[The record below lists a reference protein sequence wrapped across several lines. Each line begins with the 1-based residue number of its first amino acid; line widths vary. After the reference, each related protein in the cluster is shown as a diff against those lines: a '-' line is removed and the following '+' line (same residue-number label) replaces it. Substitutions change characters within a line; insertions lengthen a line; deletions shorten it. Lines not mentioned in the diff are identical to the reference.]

1 VKQKTQLVPNGILK
15 RMREQQGWS
24 RNYVANQLGTDAN
37 TIGRWE
43 RGERFPS
50 PYFRQRLCELF
61 GASAQDLGLM
71 PKSTDSSQQGLL
83 HPPADGQFASSIQSN
98 ITLPLTNLSIRRNSF
113 FTGRQQVL
121 QRLHHLLKLDQTD
134 VLNQALA
141 LTGLGGVGKTQT
153 VLEYAYRYAQQYQAI
168 FWARAETS
176 QVLLDDMVSIAQL
189 LQLSDKNEK
198 DQLRMAHAV
207 KHWLHTHS
215 DWLLI
220 LDNVEDFA
228 LINAFLPTGGQGHI
242 LFTTRTQATSSFA
255 HAIELMPMEPEE
267 GMLFL
272 LHRAKLLRYRASLQE
287 ASYPLVRDA
296 HSLFQLLGGLPLA
309 LDQAGAYIEE
319 TGCSLSDY
327 LDRYQSQ
334 QTLMLNLRGQV
345 PITHHPD
352 SVWVT
357 LVLCIKRLEQVNS
370 LSLELLR
377 FCAFLHP
384 DAIPE
389 ELLVQEVADL
399 IPLLHPIVANPVNLD
414 IAVADLRKFS
424 LLRRNSETKLLTMHR
439 LVQTVLKDEMDED
452 THRQW
457 AERTVYAVNRAFPD
471 GEDFDAWPRCQV
483 YLAHA
488 YVCATLIEDWRMLF
502 PEASSLLSR
511 VGKYLR
517 IRGQFTQAEVVTQ
530 QALSIREQVLNA
542 EHSDVTQSIDDLGLV
557 YYYQG
562 KYAQAEA
569 LWQRVLGV
577 REQML
582 GPDHPDVAQSLSN
595 LGEIYYLQRKYA
607 QAEALY
613 QRILRIREQML
624 GPDHPNVAQS
634 LNSLGVIYFNQ
645 GKLIEAEALLER
657 ALKIREQTSGPHHP
671 LTAAQF
677 SSIGRLYLMQG
688 KYMQAEQL
696 FLSALTIFEEVEG
709 PDDPDVAFGL
719 TNLAELYI
727 KRGEYTRAEPLY
739 LRALAIREKTLG
751 PEHPWVANTLS
762 ALAKLYHHQGKYT
775 QAEQPYL
782 RALAIYQQKW
792 SSEHPDIVTLKENY
806 THLLEEMNRKTESVS
821 TDE

>member
-1 VKQKTQLVPNGILK
+1 MKQKTHLVPNVMLK
-15 RMREQQGWS
+15 RIREQQGWS
-24 RNYVANQLGTDAN
+24 RNYVAEQLGTDAN

-61 GASAQDLGLM
+61 SVSAQDLGLM
-71 PKSTDSSQQGLL
+71 PESTDSSQQASL
-83 HPPADGQFASSIQSN
+83 HPPVDEQFASSIQPTV
-98 ITLPLTNLSIRRNSF
+98 TLPLTNLSIRRNSF

-121 QRLHHLLKLDQTD
+121 QRLHHLLKSEQTG

-141 LTGLGGVGKTQT
+141 LTGLGGIGKTQT

-168 FWARAETS
+168 FWARAETR

-189 LQLSDKNEK
+189 LQLADKNEK
-198 DQLRMAHAV
+198 DQRRMAQSV
-207 KHWLHTHS
+207 KQWLHTHS

-228 LINAFLPTGGQGHI
+228 LINAFLPTDGQGHI

-255 HAIELMPMEPEE
+255 HAIELLPMEPEE

-272 LHRAKLLRYRASLQE
+272 LHRAKLLRYSTSLHE
-287 ASYPLVRDA
+287 ASSSLVSDA
-296 HSLFQLLGGLPLA
+296 YTLFQLLGGLPLA

-334 QTLMLNLRGQV
+334 RALMLNLRGQAT
-345 PITHHPD
+345 IIHHPD

-357 LVLCIKRLEQVNS
+357 LVLCIKRLEQINS
-370 LSLELLR
+370 FSVELLQ

-389 ELLVQEVADL
+389 ELLVQGGAEL
-399 IPLLHPIVANPVNLD
+399 GPLLHPVVANPVNLD

-424 LLRRNSETKLLTMHR
+424 LLRRNSETKLLTIHR

-457 AERTVYAVNRAFPD
+457 AERIVYAINRVFPD

-483 YLAHA
+483 YLPHA

-502 PEASSLLSR
+502 SEAASLLSR
-511 VGKYLR
+511 VGNYLR
-517 IRGQFTQAEVVTQ
+517 IRGQFAQAEVVTQ
-530 QALSIREQVLNA
+530 QALSIREQMLEPNHPDITRSLN
-542 EHSDVTQSIDDLGLV
+542 DLGLV

-562 KYAQAEA
+562 KYALAEV
-569 LWQRVLGV
+569 LWQRVLGI

-582 GPDHPDVAQSLSN
+582 GLDHPDVAQSLSN
-595 LGEIYYLQRKYA
+595 LGEIYYIQRKYA
-607 QAEALY
+607 QSEALY
-613 QRILRIREQML
+613 QRILKMREQML
-624 GPDHPNVAQS
+624 GLDHPDVAQS

-657 ALKIREQTSGPHHP
+657 ALKIRRQTAGPNHP
-671 LTAAQF
+671 LMAVQL
-677 SSIGRLYLMQG
+677 SSIGNLYLIQG
-688 KYMQAEQL
+688 RYAQAKQA
-696 FLSALTIFEEVEG
+696 FQSALTIFEEVEG

-719 TNLAELYI
+719 NNMAELYI
-727 KRGEYTRAEPLY
+727 KQGEYVQAEPLY
-739 LRALAIREKTLG
+739 LRALAIREKALG
-751 PEHPWVANTLS
+751 PEHHWVAHTLR
-762 ALAKLYHHQGKYT
+762 ALAKLYHRQGKYT
-775 QAEQPYL
+775 QAELLYQ
-782 RALAIYQQKW
+782 RSLAIYQQKW
-792 SSEHPDIVTLKENY
+792 SSDHPDITTTRENY
-806 THLLEEMNRKTESVS
+806 TQLLEEMNRKTEPVS